1 MKGIEAIKGFKE
13 KHGPI
18 KKELTDW
25 IRFCNTSM
33 ASIRKAMKD
42 GSVTAPEAAK
52 AAGIKADEAL
62 WLINAM
68 RKYGE
73 AVVSGD
79 DNGYKKYS
87 LKENKK

>member
-13 KHGPI
+13 KHGPV
-18 KKELTDW
+18 KKDLLDW

-33 ASIRKAMKD
+33 VSIRKAMKD
-42 GSVTAPEAAK
+42 GAITAPEAAK

-73 AVVSGD
+73 AAVAGE
-79 DNGYKKYS
+79 DNGYKKYA
-87 LKENKK
+87 LKENIK